1 MATDEPTNDEGLVS
15 TPQSAGSHLRAARE
29 AAGLSLDQVA
39 QQLKLAPRQVRALED
54 EAFDELPGRTFTRG
68 FVRNYARLLGLD
80 AATLIALLPD
90 AAHAPSLESPPL
102 QSTLARMGELP
113 SAQRRPA
120 SFGRW
125 LIPLILVACV
135 VAAAAYE
142 WYRGKPG
149 RADVTPS
156 AQTEAPAPASSAA
169 SVPLPNPV
177 TDKNPGEGTPAAD
190 ANLPVTA
197 PAAAAQPTTTP
208 APAAPVSANP
218 ASAPSTMSMAP
229 NASKEAKPEGADAA
243 RPTPGPSSTATAAA
257 SPATGAKAADERP
270 SEGPL
275 HISYSD
281 SSWTEIRDRRGRVL
295 ISRTVSANSSEAF
308 DGTPPFSV
316 VLGNADAVTVVYRG
330 APVDLTP
337 HTRANVA
344 RLVLR

>member
-1 MATDEPTNDEGLVS
+1 MATDEPTNDEGLAS

-156 AQTEAPAPASSAA
+156 AQTEAPAPASSAT

-197 PAAAAQPTTTP
+197 PAPAAQPTTTP

-218 ASAPSTMSMAP
+218 ASAPSTMTHGAECQQGGETGRRRCR
-229 NASKEAKPEGADAA
+229 ASDARTFVHCTTWRRQVRRLAQRRPMNA
-243 RPTPGPSSTATAAA
+243 RPRAHSISATATAHGPKSGIVA
-257 SPATGAKAADERP
+257 GA
-270 SEGPL
+270 
-275 HISYSD
+275 Y
-281 SSWTEIRDRRGRVL
+281 
-295 ISRTVSANSSEAF
+295 
-308 DGTPPFSV
+308 
-316 VLGNADAVTVVYRG
+316 
-330 APVDLTP
+330 
-337 HTRANVA
+337 
-344 RLVLR
+344 